1 MTKIWSQHRD
11 LHWGQVLV
19 KNVPTN
25 ALKSLNLNQK
35 TVLKSD
41 RLYMDD
47 LAHGVQATVID
58 LGLSRMD
65 AGDGGDGDEV
75 HWTPFDDEV
84 FMGEGTP
91 SPILLVDQAT
101 QHIHITGDYQFD
113 VYRMMKHL
121 TKGLWEG
128 FHPTTNIL
136 VNMSACLLQD
146 ILRC

>member
-1 MTKIWSQHRD
+1 MTFSTTEYALTKNWSQHRD

-35 TVLKSD
+35 TMLKSD
-41 RLYMDD
+41 RIYMDE

-65 AGDGGDGDEV
+65 AGDGSDGDQV

-84 FMGEGTP
+84 FMGEGAL
-91 SPILLVDQAT
+91 SDAF
-101 QHIHITGDYQFD
+101 G
-113 VYRMMKHL
+113 
-121 TKGLWEG
+121 
-128 FHPTTNIL
+128 
-136 VNMSACLLQD
+136 
-146 ILRC
+146 